1 MSPLHVQFQF
11 LRLAKLFP
19 AEVAERPRAP
29 GVGGAAVSAV
39 HVEVVETK
47 EVLKEGRKGGSR
59 ILSTKYSLHACSN
72 LFAVLALIR
81 SFSVVLCRGVFHDV
95 FFA

>member
-1 MSPLHVQFQF
+1 MQFQF

-39 HVEVVETK
+39 HVEVVEAK
-47 EVLKEGRKGGSR
+47 EVLKEGRKEGGFQNHFNKIQLTGR
-59 ILSTKYSLHACSN
+59 LKLRQADNDFTVGNQLHSIN
-72 LFAVLALIR
+72 P
-81 SFSVVLCRGVFHDV
+81 
-95 FFA
+95 